1 MSLTEKQREYIEY
14 ILTNRFTDEKDQESL
29 RRHLQSTGKQAFTQ
43 LSKLEASALIE
54 DLLHRNVEYELVCG
68 KRVTMERTEGHRLDL
83 FGESEACGHHCPDE
97 LYVGDCEAFMNY
109 DRELHS
115 NLE

>member
-14 ILTNRFTDEKDQESL
+14 MLINRFTDEKDQESL
-29 RRHLQSTGKQAFTQ
+29 RKHLKKTGKKDFTQ
-43 LSKLEASALIE
+43 LSKSEASALIE
-54 DLLHRNVEYELVCG
+54 DLLHRDVEYELVCG

-83 FGESEACGHHCPDE
+83 FGELEACGHHCP
-97 LYVGDCEAFMNY
+97 LGMYVGDCETFVNY
-109 DRELHS
+109 DRELHT

>member
-14 ILTNRFTDEKDQESL
+14 ILTNRFTDEKDQKSL
-29 RRHLQSTGKQAFTQ
+29 RRHLKNTGKQDFTQ
-43 LSKLEASALIE
+43 LSKQEASALIE
-54 DLLHRNVEYELVCG
+54 DLLHRDVEYELVCG

-83 FGESEACGHHCPDE
+83 FGELDACGRHCPLG

-109 DRELHS
+109 DRELYS
-115 NLE
+115 NPE